1 MRLPVLVAT
10 NVPAAVVAS
19 AFGGPEVLSL
29 IEVPLRPPGPGE
41 VQIEVRAAGV
51 NPVDYKSYART
62 SAGDPSKLPMRLGYE
77 ASGVVLAVGEGAEG
91 PAGAVRPGDAVIA
104 YPAPGA
110 YATELVTK
118 AANVL
123 PKPAELS
130 FEQAGGL
137 LLTGITAYQTLR
149 VTNVVAGETVLVHG
163 AAGGVGSMVVQIAVA
178 ARARVIGTAS
188 ESGHAELRELGAEPV
203 SYGSGLAERIRS
215 LAPQGIDVAIG
226 TSLALVADR
235 ERIATIAAWQRGSEL
250 GLQVVTDPGPQG
262 RAAAG
267 LELLRLVGEGK
278 VRVLIAATYPLSQV
292 IEAHTA
298 LASGHTHGKIILV
311 P

>member
-1 MRLPVLVAT
+1 MPT
-10 NVPAAVVAS
+10 AVVAT

-29 IEVPLRPPGPGE
+29 IEARLSPPGPGE
-41 VQIEVRAAGV
+41 VHIEVRAAGV

-62 SAGDPSKLPMRLGYE
+62 SGGDPSKLPMRLGYE
-77 ASGVVLAVGEGAEG
+77 ASGVVLAVGEGADG
-91 PAGAVRPGDAVIA
+91 PAGVVRPGDAVIA

-110 YATELVTK
+110 YATELLTK

-137 LLTGITAYQTLR
+137 LLTGITAYQTLH

-178 ARARVIGTAS
+178 AGARVIGTAS

-203 SYGSGLAERIRS
+203 SYGSGLAERIRA
-215 LAPQGIDVAIG
+215 LAPQGTDVAIDTVGTDEAIG

-250 GLQVVTDPGPQG
+250 GLKVVTDPGPEG

-278 VRVLIAATYPLSQV
+278 VRVIVAATYPLSEV
-292 IEAHTA
+292 VEAHTV

>member
-1 MRLPVLVAT
+1 MPT
-10 NVPAAVVAS
+10 AVVAT

-29 IEVPLRPPGPGE
+29 VEVPVSPPGPGE

-51 NPVDYKSYART
+51 NPVDYKSYAGA
-62 SAGDPSKLPMRLGYE
+62 SGGDPSKLPMRLGYE
-77 ASGVVLAVGEGAEG
+77 ASGVVLAVGDGAEG

-104 YPAPGA
+104 YPVPGA

-137 LLTGITAYQTLR
+137 LLTGITAYEALH

-163 AAGGVGSMVVQIAVA
+163 AAGGVGSMVVQLAVA
-178 ARARVIGTAS
+178 SGARVIGTAS
-188 ESGHAELRELGAEPV
+188 EGSHAELSKLGAEPV
-203 SYGSGLAERIRS
+203 TYGSGLAERIRA
-215 LAPQGIDVAIG
+215 LAPHGVDAAIDTVGTDEAIG

-235 ERIATIAAWQRGSEL
+235 DRIATIAAWQRGSEL
-250 GLQVVTDPGPQG
+250 GLKVVNDPGPQE

-267 LELLRLVGEGK
+267 LELIRLVGE
-278 VRVLIAATYPLSQV
+278 RRLQVLVAATYPLSQV
-292 IEAHTA
+292 AEAHEA

>member
-1 MRLPVLVAT
+1 MAT
-10 NVPAAVVAS
+10 AVVAT

-29 IEVPLRPPGPGE
+29 IEVPVRAPGPGE
-41 VQIEVRAAGV
+41 VRLEVRAAGV
-51 NPVDYKSYART
+51 NPVDYKSYAGT
-62 SAGDPSKLPMRLGYE
+62 SGRDPSRLPMRLGYE
-77 ASGVVLAVGEGAEG
+77 ASGVVLAAGDDAVG
-91 PAGAVRPGDAVIA
+91 PACRVRPGDAVIA
-104 YPAPGA
+104 YPVPGA
-110 YATELVTK
+110 YATEVVTK
-118 AANVL
+118 MANVL

-137 LLTGITAYQTLR
+137 LLTGITAYQAVH

-163 AAGGVGSMVVQIAVA
+163 AAGGVGTMVVQLAIAA
-178 ARARVIGTAS
+178 GARVIGTAS
-188 ESGHAELRELGAEPV
+188 ESSHADLRKLGAEPV
-203 SYGSGLAERIRS
+203 AYGSGLAERIRAV
-215 LAPQGIDVAIG
+215 APQGTDVAIDTVGTDEAIG

-235 ERIATIAAWQRGSEL
+235 ERIATIAAGQRGSEL
-250 GLQVVTDPGPQG
+250 GIKVVTDPGPEG

-278 VRVLIAATYPLSQV
+278 VRVVVAAAYPLSQV
-292 IEAHTA
+292 TEAHRA

>member
-1 MRLPVLVAT
+1 MPT
-10 NVPAAVVAS
+10 AVVAT

-29 IEVPLRPPGPGE
+29 IEIALIPPGPGE
-41 VQIEVRAAGV
+41 VQIEMRAAGV
-51 NPVDYKSYART
+51 NPVDYKTYART
-62 SAGDPSKLPMRLGYE
+62 SGGDQSKLPMRLGYE

-91 PAGAVRPGDAVIA
+91 PAGALRPGDAVIA

-110 YATELVTK
+110 YASELVTK

-149 VTNVVAGETVLVHG
+149 VTNVAAGETVLVHG

-178 ARARVIGTAS
+178 AGARVIGTAS

-203 SYGSGLAERIRS
+203 PYGSGLAERIRS
-215 LAPQGIDVAIG
+215 LAPQGIDVAIDTVGTDEAIG

-250 GLQVVTDPGPQG
+250 GLQVVTDPGPAG

-278 VRVLIAATYPLSQV
+278 VRARVAAVYPLSQV

>member
-1 MRLPVLVAT
+1 MT
-10 NVPAAVVAS
+10 SAVVAT

-29 IEVPLRPPGPGE
+29 IEVPLSAPGPGE

-51 NPVDYKSYART
+51 NPVDYKSYAATPGR
-62 SAGDPSKLPMRLGYE
+62 DPSKLPMRLGYE
-77 ASGVVLAVGEGAEG
+77 ASGVVLAVGDDAQG
-91 PAGAVRPGDAVIA
+91 PAGPVRAGDAVIA

-110 YATELVTK
+110 YATEVVTK
-118 AANVL
+118 AGNVL

-137 LLTGITAYQTLR
+137 LLTGITAYQTLH

-163 AAGGVGSMVVQIAVA
+163 AAGGVGSMVVQLAVA
-178 ARARVIGTAS
+178 AGAHVIGTAS
-188 ESGHAELRELGAEPV
+188 GPSHAYLRELGAGPV

-215 LAPQGIDVAIG
+215 LAPHGVDVAIDTVGTDEAIG

-235 ERIATIAAWQRGSEL
+235 DRVATIAAWQRGTEL
-250 GLQVVTDPGPQG
+250 GLKVVTDPGPDG

-267 LELLRLVGEGK
+267 LELVRLVGEHRLQ
-278 VRVLIAATYPLSQV
+278 VIVAATYPLSQV
-292 IEAHTA
+292 REAHEA
-298 LASGHTHGKIILV
+298 LASGHTHGKIILL

>member
-1 MRLPVLVAT
+1 MAT
-10 NVPAAVVAS
+10 AVVAT

-29 IEVPLRPPGPGE
+29 VQVPVNPPGPSE

-51 NPVDYKSYART
+51 NPVDYKSYAGT
-62 SAGDPSKLPMRLGYE
+62 SGADKSKLPMRLGYE
-77 ASGVVLAVGEGAEG
+77 ASGVVLAVGDGAVG
-91 PAGAVRPGDAVIA
+91 PAGPVRPGDAVIA
-104 YPAPGA
+104 YPVPGA
-110 YATELVTK
+110 YATEVVTN

-137 LLTGITAYQTLR
+137 LLTGITAYEALH

-163 AAGGVGSMVVQIAVA
+163 AAGGVGLMVVQLAVA
-178 ARARVIGTAS
+178 SGARVIGTAS
-188 ESGHAELRELGAEPV
+188 EGSHAELSKLGAEQV
-203 SYGSGLAERIRS
+203 TYGSGLAERIRA
-215 LAPQGIDVAIG
+215 LAPHGVDAAIDTVGTDEAIG

-235 ERIATIAAWQRGSEL
+235 DRIATIAAWQRGSEL
-250 GLQVVTDPGPQG
+250 GLKVVKGPGPQE

-267 LELLRLVGEGK
+267 LELIRLVGEH
-278 VRVLIAATYPLSQV
+278 RLQVLVAATYPLSQV
-292 IEAHTA
+292 AEAHEA

>member
-1 MRLPVLVAT
+1 MPS
-10 NVPAAVVAS
+10 AVVAT

-29 IEVPLRPPGPGE
+29 IEVPVGPPGPGQ
-41 VQIEVRAAGV
+41 VQIQVRAAGV
-51 NPVDYKSYART
+51 NPVDYKSYTGT
-62 SAGDPSKLPMRLGYE
+62 SGGDPSKLPMRLGYE
-77 ASGVVLAVGEGAEG
+77 ASGVVLAVGADAEG
-91 PAGAVRPGDAVIA
+91 PAGAVRPGEAVIA
-104 YPAPGA
+104 YPVPGA

-118 AANVL
+118 ASNVL

-137 LLTGITAYQTLR
+137 LLTGITAYQALH
-149 VTNVVAGETVLVHG
+149 VTNVAAGETVLVHG
-163 AAGGVGSMVVQIAVA
+163 AAGGVGSMVVQLAVA
-178 ARARVIGTAS
+178 AGARVIGTAS
-188 ESGHAELRELGAEPV
+188 ESGHADLRKLGADPV

-215 LAPQGIDVAIG
+215 LAPQGVDVAIDTVGTDEAIG

-235 ERIATIAAWQRGSEL
+235 ERIATIAAWQRGTEL
-250 GLQVVTDPGPQG
+250 GIQVVTDPGPEG

-278 VRVLIAATYPLSQV
+278 LRVLVAATYPLSEAT
-292 IEAHTA
+292 EAHNA
-298 LASGHTHGKIILV
+298 LGSGHTHGKIILV